1 MKNNTA
7 IETICMPV
15 RPRTGKAHKAL
26 LYPAA
31 LCIALTAMV
40 SCKNNTT
47 SQNQDQ
53 AKIDSIATIKDTLQ
67 SQYNA
72 ARMQIDNDATKS
84 AQLDSMIR
92 EKDMQIAMLK
102 KENGALSKK
111 NKKMA
116 AELKTDKKLIA
127 SLKGDLNQKTKDY
140 EDKLAALENDKND
153 LIKQRDEL
161 LSKYNKILAL
171 GSVLHASNIRLSAE
185 HLKHH
190 GTVEKDTK
198 RARRAD
204 VLKVTFDIDENRIAE
219 NGTKKLY
226 LVITDPSG
234 NLLSNTAS
242 GSGVTTNSNGTPL
255 NYSVLKEIPLVTNEP
270 VKDIEVEW
278 KQDGDYKKG
287 TYSIAIYNGG
297 YKIGGGQVEL
307 K

>member
-1 MKNNTA
+1 MENNTESRSKYMPASRPTRKA
-7 IETICMPV
+7 I
-15 RPRTGKAHKAL
+15 GAL
-26 LYPAA
+26 VYPLA
-31 LCIALTAMV
+31 LFFALSAML
-40 SCKNNTT
+40 SCKNNATT
-47 SQNQDQ
+47 QNQDQ
-53 AKIDSIATIKDTLQ
+53 AKIDSIAVIKDTLQ

-72 ARMQIDNDATKS
+72 ARMQIDNDATQS
-84 AQLDSMIR
+84 ARLDSMIR
-92 EKDMQIAMLK
+92 EKDKQIAMLK
-102 KENGALSKK
+102 SENGKLSKS

-153 LIKQRDEL
+153 LLKQRDEL

-171 GSVLHASNIRLSAE
+171 GSVLHASNIRLTAE

-198 RARRAD
+198 RARKAD
-204 VLKVTFDIDENRIAE
+204 VLKVVFDIDENRIAE

-234 NLLSNTAS
+234 TLLSNAQS

-287 TYSIAIYNGG
+287 AYSIAIYNGG

>member
-1 MKNNTA
+1 MKNNTGFEPKYVPTGTPNRKMHN
-7 IETICMPV
+7 ILLFPV
-15 RPRTGKAHKAL
+15 VFFFAVSTL
-26 LYPAA
+26 L
-31 LCIALTAMV
+31 

-47 SQNQDQ
+47 NQNQDQ
-53 AKIDSIATIKDTLQ
+53 AKIDSIAVIKDTLQ

-92 EKDMQIAMLK
+92 EKDKQIAMLK
-102 KENGALSKK
+102 SENSKLSKN

-140 EDKLAALENDKND
+140 EDKLAALENDKNN

-171 GSVLHASNIRLSAE
+171 GSVLHASNIRLMAE

-190 GTVEKDTK
+190 GTVEKNTK
-198 RARRAD
+198 HARKAD
-204 VLKVTFDIDENRIAE
+204 VLKVVFDIDENRIAE

-234 NLLSNTAS
+234 TLLSNTAS

-270 VKDIEVEW
+270 VKDVEVEW
-278 KQDGDYKKG
+278 KQDDDFKKG

>member
-1 MKNNTA
+1 MKN
-7 IETICMPV
+7 ETGSVSNREI
-15 RPRTGKAHKAL
+15 RTVL
-26 LYPAA
+26 LYPVVLFFA
-31 LCIALTAMV
+31 LSAML
-40 SCKNNTT
+40 SCKNNATT
-47 SQNQDQ
+47 QNQDQ
-53 AKIDSIATIKDTLQ
+53 AKIDSIAVIKDTLQ

-92 EKDMQIAMLK
+92 EKDRQIAMLK
-102 KENGALSKK
+102 SENGKLSKN
-111 NKKMA
+111 NKQLN
-116 AELKTDKKLIA
+116 AELKADKKVIA
-127 SLKGDLNQKTKDY
+127 SLKDDLNQKTKDY
-140 EDKLAALENDKND
+140 EDRLSALENDKNN
-153 LIKQRDEL
+153 LLKQRDEL

-171 GSVLHASNIRLSAE
+171 GSVLHASNIRLTAE
-185 HLKHH
+185 HLKRH

-204 VLKVTFDIDENRIAE
+204 VLKVVFDIDENRIAE
-219 NGTKKLY
+219 DGTKKLY

-234 NLLSNTAS
+234 SLLSSTES

-255 NYSVLKEIPLVTNEP
+255 NYSVLKEIPLVTNQP